1 MLSTMKRQHLISCGH
16 QRGLLHVSTAANV
29 TPFTYCRHSYDE
41 YRAGDCGA
49 KVEWGMELTSVSER
63 PEILRLKHEQAL
75 LASLDFLTD
84 VVEVENELS
93 EEERYDEA
101 KAALTELFET
111 VLDAGTVGIVE
122 RVVNNDEIVRQVRFP
137 GWQQMAA
144 GEREVTKALR
154 KSLYRYQLKNQDLF
168 DRAYASILRYYR

>member
-1 MLSTMKRQHLISCGH
+1 MLPTKKRHHLISCGH
-16 QRGLLHVSTAANV
+16 QRGLLYVSTAANV

-49 KVEWGMELTSVSER
+49 KVEWGMELTTVSER
-63 PEILRLKHEQAL
+63 LEILRLKHEQAL
-75 LASLDFLTD
+75 LASLDFLKD

-111 VLDAGTVGIVE
+111 VLDAGTVVIVE
-122 RVVNNDEIVRQVRFP
+122 RVVSNIDEIVRQVRFP

-144 GEREVTKALR
+144 GEREVAKALR
-154 KSLYRYQLKNQDLF
+154 KSLYRYQLKNQDLL
-168 DRAYASILRYYR
+168 DRAYAYIVKYY

>member
-1 MLSTMKRQHLISCGH
+1 
-16 QRGLLHVSTAANV
+16 
-29 TPFTYCRHSYDE
+29 
-41 YRAGDCGA
+41 
-49 KVEWGMELTSVSER
+49 MELTTVSER
-63 PEILRLKHEQAL
+63 LEILRLKHEQAL
-75 LASLDFLTD
+75 LASLDFLKD

-111 VLDAGTVGIVE
+111 VLDAGTVVIVE
-122 RVVNNDEIVRQVRFP
+122 RVVSNIDEIVRQVRFP

-154 KSLYRYQLKNQDLF
+154 KSLYRYQLKNQDLL
-168 DRAYASILRYYR
+168 DRAYA